1 MWIIFFSVPIVVHI
15 VAQRSA
21 VGLKFDFLKENE
33 NKPWGGVKYSVQV
46 AILPHILPWSP
57 FLGPRCYYWCCC
69 VCSQRPSGLGPQ
81 FCLETRSIMVRLF
94 PGRGGGGFWT
104 PVRKPLVASQS
115 AWFLLATRALHLP
128 ALYSHR
134 TCCCVVFISWD
145 WSINEAK
152 SAECKLTSQNFQ

>member
-46 AILPHILPWSP
+46 AILPHILPWSA

-69 VCSQRPSGLGPQ
+69 VCSQRPWGLGPQ

-94 PGRGGGGFWT
+94 PGREGGGWLLDSGEKT
-104 PVRKPLVASQS
+104 SRCKPICMIPIGNSS
-115 AWFLLATRALHLP
+115 TSSPRPLLPSNLL
-128 ALYSHR
+128 L
-134 TCCCVVFISWD
+134 CCIHFMGL
-145 WSINEAK
+145 EH
-152 SAECKLTSQNFQ
+152 